1 MERGYL
7 GGVDLGGS
15 KVRVL
20 IADHAG
26 TIIARDEKTLC
37 PQEGLFKQWRDGT
50 AYYGIA
56 TQIEQMFG
64 QLLSSADIS
73 TLTAIGIGSAGP
85 LQDGAVVNSPN
96 TNLPPVPAGLP
107 REPIYLPLTEPLQD
121 AFSTSIRLENDCNT
135 AVLGEVIYGVG
146 KKTVD
151 KSRLHLVYVTL
162 STGLGAGVWTGGHLL
177 RGKDGN
183 AAEIGHI
190 LVKEGGLRCGCGND
204 GCAEGYCSGN
214 GIESNARARLLAEK
228 LPDRLPL
235 IELATD
241 ASTRAG
247 QTVDREDPSSFL
259 QFVKPPLIFQAE
271 KMGDPIARAVIWE
284 MTHYGGIVLAAI
296 ANAYDPD
303 VITLGG
309 SIAIAHPYLV
319 EPMHKEMLHH
329 LNVVPPTVQ
338 ITPLGKMAV
347 EYGAIALAQQVCST

>member
-1 MERGYL
+1 MEKGYL
-7 GGVDLGGS
+7 GGVDLGGT

-26 TIIARDEKTLC
+26 TIIARDEKNLC
-37 PQEGLFKQWRDGT
+37 PQEGLFKRWRDGT
-50 AYYGIA
+50 AYYGVA
-56 TQIEQMFG
+56 AQIEQ
-64 QLLSSADIS
+64 LLGRLLKSAKIPA
-73 TLTAIGIGSAGP
+73 LAAIGIGSAGP

-96 TNLPPVPAGLP
+96 TNLPPMPVGFP
-107 REPIYLPLTEPLQD
+107 REPIYLPLTEPLQS
-121 AFSTSIRLENDCNT
+121 AFLTSIRLENDCNT

-162 STGLGAGVWTGGHLL
+162 STGLGAGVWSGGHLL

-204 GCAEGYCSGN
+204 GCAEAYCSGN

-228 LPDRLPL
+228 RPEGLPL

-241 ASTRAG
+241 AAARAG
-247 QTVDREDPSSFL
+247 QAVDKEDLSSL
-259 QFVKPPLIFQAE
+259 LRFVKSPLIFQAE
-271 KMGDPIARAVIWE
+271 EMGDPIARAVIWE
-284 MTHYGGIVLAAI
+284 MIHYGGIVLAAI

-309 SIAIAHPYLV
+309 SIAIEHPHLV
-319 EPMHKEMLHH
+319 EPMHREMLHH
-329 LNVVPPTVQ
+329 LNVAPPTVQ

-347 EYGAIALAQQVCST
+347 EYGAIALAQQACST

>member
-1 MERGYL
+1 MT
-7 GGVDLGGS
+7 
-15 KVRVL
+15 
-20 IADHAG
+20 A
-26 TIIARDEKTLC
+26 
-37 PQEGLFKQWRDGT
+37 LFKQWRDGT
-50 AYYGIA
+50 AYYGVA
-56 TQIEQMFG
+56 SQIEQMFG
-64 QLLSSADIS
+64 KLLDSADSARLI
-73 TLTAIGIGSAGP
+73 AVGIGSAGP

-96 TNLPPVPAGLP
+96 TDLPPIPAGLP
-107 REPIYLPLTEPLQD
+107 REPIYLPLTEPLQA
-121 AFSTSIRLENDCNT
+121 AFSTSIHLENDCNT

-146 KKTVD
+146 KKAVD

-162 STGLGAGVWTGGHLL
+162 STGLGAGVWSGGHLL

-204 GCAEGYCSGN
+204 GCAEAYCSGN
-214 GIESNARARLLAEK
+214 GIESNARSRLLTEK

-235 IELATD
+235 VELATD
-241 ASTRAG
+241 AATRAG
-247 QTVDREDPSSFL
+247 QTVDRENLSSL
-259 QFVKPPLIFQAE
+259 LRFVKSPLIFQAE

-309 SIAIAHPYLV
+309 SIAIAHPHLV
-319 EPMHKEMLHH
+319 EPMHEEMLHH
-329 LNVVPPTVQ
+329 LNVVPPAVQ

-347 EYGAIALAQQVCST
+347 EYGAIALAQQTIE

>member
-7 GGVDLGGS
+7 GGVDVGGS

-26 TIIARDEKTLC
+26 TIIARDEKSLC

-56 TQIEQMFG
+56 AQIEQMLG
-64 QLLSSADIS
+64 RLLESAKIC

-85 LQDGAVVNSPN
+85 LQDGAVINSPN
-96 TNLPPVPAGLP
+96 IHLPPIPAGLP
-107 REPIYLPLTEPLQD
+107 CEPIYIPLTGPLQA

-135 AVLGEVIYGVG
+135 AVLGEVVYGVG

-151 KSRLHLVYVTL
+151 KSSLHLVYVTL

-177 RGKDGN
+177 CGKDGN

-204 GCAEGYCSGN
+204 GCAEAYCSGN
-214 GIESNARARLLAEK
+214 GIESNARTRLLAEK
-228 LPDRLPL
+228 LPERLPL

-241 ASTRAG
+241 AARLAG
-247 QTVDREDPSSFL
+247 QTVDREAPSSL
-259 QFVKPPLIFQAE
+259 LRFVKSPLIFQAE

-319 EPMHKEMLHH
+319 KPMHKEMLRH
-329 LNVVPPTVQ
+329 LNVIPPTVQ

-347 EYGAIALAQQVCST
+347 EYGAIALAQQACS

>member
-1 MERGYL
+1 MGRGYF
-7 GGVDLGGS
+7 GGVDVGGS

-56 TQIEQMFG
+56 TQIERMLG
-64 QLLSSADIS
+64 QLLNSADIS

-85 LQDGAVVNSPN
+85 LQGGAIVNPPN
-96 TNLPPVPAGLP
+96 ITVPEIPESLPETPL
-107 REPIYLPLTEPLQD
+107 YLPLTEPLQA
-121 AFSTSIRLENDCNT
+121 AFSTSVRLENDCNT
-135 AVLGEVIYGVG
+135 AVLGEVVYGVG
-146 KKTVD
+146 KETVD

-162 STGLGAGVWTGGHLL
+162 STGLGAGVWSGGHLL

-204 GCAEGYCSGN
+204 GCAEAYCSGN

-228 LPDRLPL
+228 LPEGLPL
-235 IELATD
+235 LKLAAD
-241 ASTRAG
+241 AAARAG
-247 QTVDREDPSSFL
+247 QRVDRQDPSSFL
-259 QFVKPPLIFQAE
+259 QFVKSPLIFQAE

-309 SIAIAHPYLV
+309 SIAIEHPHLI

-329 LNVVPPTVQ
+329 LNVSPPTVQ

-347 EYGAIALAQQVCST
+347 EYGAIALAQQTIE